1 MRKTKRK
8 FLLMQIYD
16 HTGIKKRLEQMA
28 EDGWKL
34 EKIGGMG
41 GYKFRRIEP
50 TELQYTIVYF
60 PDASEFDPEP
70 GAEQREFIELC
81 EQSGWEYIDS
91 TGQMLVFCAKEPNP
105 IPIETD
111 ALLQVETAHKAMKK
125 SFLPGQYALLALAIL
140 QLLLFGYRIVTEP
153 VNVLLQ
159 DALLVSLVCY
169 GLIFVMCVH
178 HIGSYFLWRRKAL
191 AAAVDGIF
199 VETKGSAVIEKVSLS
214 ILTVVFV
221 FWMSSLLGDSH
232 AMYIVAYSFVVMG
245 IYCAVIFGA
254 KALMKRLKFDRDTNK
269 LVTFGSIVVGTVI
282 VTVVLT
288 GAVMNTELPEPK
300 NEISNGVVDT
310 YYYNGRER
318 YVYDDPIPLTLVDL
332 GVEAVYENRSRV
344 HDVTGSVLMTVYN
357 GQEIAPWGAEAG
369 LPELHYTLTIPKFAF
384 LMKLCAEDVL
394 DDKRIRSL
402 YGEGREVDSS
412 LWQAQQVYEHVLDGQ
427 STARYTV
434 IWSDRILEIS
444 LPMLPTDG
452 QIQTIAEQL
461 KTYEP

>member
-1 MRKTKRK
+1 
-8 FLLMQIYD
+8 MQLYD
-16 HTGIKKRLEQMA
+16 HTGIKKKLEQMA
-28 EDGWKL
+28 ADGWKL

-50 TELQYTIVYF
+50 TELQYSIVYF
-60 PDASEFDPEP
+60 PEASEFD
-70 GAEQREFIELC
+70 AELMTGQREFIELC

-91 TGQMLVFCAKEPNP
+91 MGQMMVFCAKERNP
-105 IPIETD
+105 VPIETD

-125 SFLPGQYALLALAIL
+125 SFLPGQFALLALAIL

-199 VETKGSAVIEKVSLS
+199 IETKGSSLIEKVSLS
-214 ILTVVFV
+214 IVTVVFI

-245 IYCAVIFGA
+245 IYCAVIFGV
-254 KALMKRLKFDRDTNK
+254 KALMKKLRFDRDTNK

-288 GAVMNTELPEPK
+288 GAVMGRDIPEPK
-300 NEISNGVVDT
+300 NEISNGPVGT
-310 YYYNGRER
+310 YIYNGREH
-318 YVYDDPIPLTLVDL
+318 YVYDDPIPLTLDGL
-332 GVEAVYENRSRV
+332 GIEADYENRSRV
-344 HDVTGSVLMTVYN
+344 QDVTRSALIMVYN

-384 LMKLCAEDVL
+384 LMKLCEEDVL
-394 DDKRIRSL
+394 DDRRIRGL

-412 LWQAQQVYEHVLDGQ
+412 LWQAEQVYERTVEGNDGVH
-427 STARYTV
+427 YTV

-444 LPMLPTDG
+444 LPTPPTDA

>member
-1 MRKTKRK
+1 
-8 FLLMQIYD
+8 
-16 HTGIKKRLEQMA
+16 
-28 EDGWKL
+28 
-34 EKIGGMG
+34 
-41 GYKFRRIEP
+41 
-50 TELQYTIVYF
+50 
-60 PDASEFDPEP
+60 
-70 GAEQREFIELC
+70 
-81 EQSGWEYIDS
+81 
-91 TGQMLVFCAKEPNP
+91 
-105 IPIETD
+105 
-111 ALLQVETAHKAMKK
+111 
-125 SFLPGQYALLALAIL
+125 
-140 QLLLFGYRIVTEP
+140 
-153 VNVLLQ
+153 
-159 DALLVSLVCY
+159 
-169 GLIFVMCVH
+169 
-178 HIGSYFLWRRKAL
+178 
-191 AAAVDGIF
+191 
-199 VETKGSAVIEKVSLS
+199 
-214 ILTVVFV
+214 VFV